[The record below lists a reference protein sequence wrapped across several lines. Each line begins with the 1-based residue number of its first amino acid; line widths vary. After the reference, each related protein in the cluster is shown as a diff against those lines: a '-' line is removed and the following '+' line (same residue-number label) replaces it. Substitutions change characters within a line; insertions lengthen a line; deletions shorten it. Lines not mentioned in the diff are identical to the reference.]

1 LATIENVK
9 LVIGTAERVAGY
21 SDIMYTYDLN
31 PSSEDRSEGREYRV
45 TVDIWGEDTLDDDLL
60 ATDRDPHRVRCEPD
74 GQGPIKVER
83 SFQVETKVL
92 HEDLFGDDEVFLIV
106 EARFQPDEGE
116 PIRSRASG
124 RSNTVIGRF

>member
-60 ATDRDPHRVRCEPD
+60 ATDRDPHRGRCEPD
-74 GQGPIKVER
+74 GQGPIKVDR

-106 EARFQPDEGE
+106 EACFQPDEGE